1 MTLPLALIHGW
12 GQHGGIWRELLAQ
25 LAPRFADVPLCNLEL
40 PGHGRAASADF
51 DLDALV
57 DAYAAAAPARC
68 TVVGW
73 SLGGM
78 LALRW
83 AQRRPHQVA
92 KLVLFA
98 TTPCFGRRTDW
109 PHGSPAEVQ
118 EAFAAQVSA
127 APERALQRFSDLL
140 AEGEADVRCV
150 RRALRAHLAE
160 QAIPA
165 TPALLAGLSF
175 LAETDLRAALQA
187 QPPKQPTLLI
197 HGEGDTITP
206 FAAGR
211 YLSEVLPHARLL
223 ALPQCGHAPMLS
235 HAPAAAAAISTFLDE
250 PI

>member
-25 LAPRFADVPLCNLEL
+25 LAPRFADLSISNLAL
-40 PGHGRAASADF
+40 PGHGHAANADF

-57 DAYAAAAPARC
+57 DTYAAAAPARC
-68 TVVGW
+68 AVIGW

-83 AQRRPHQVA
+83 AQRHPQQVV

-98 TTPCFGRRTDW
+98 TTPCFGVRADW
-109 PHGSPAEVQ
+109 PHGASAEVQ
-118 EAFAAQVSA
+118 QAFAAQVSA

-140 AEGEADVRCV
+140 AEGEADVRSV
-150 RRALRAHLAE
+150 RHALRAHLAE
-160 QAIPA
+160 QATPA
-165 TPALLAGLSF
+165 TSALLAGLAF
-175 LAETDLRAALQA
+175 LAATDLRATLQT
-187 QPPKQPTLLI
+187 QPPLQPTLLI

-211 YLSEVLPHARLL
+211 YLSEALPHARLL
-223 ALPQCGHAPMLS
+223 ALPQCGHAPMVS
-235 HAPAAAAAISTFLDE
+235 HAAAVAAAIAAFLDE

>member
-1 MTLPLALIHGW
+1 MSLPLALIHGW
-12 GQHGGIWRELLAQ
+12 GQHGGIWQALLAE
-25 LAPRFADVPLCNLEL
+25 LAPRCPDLAVSNLEL
-40 PGHGRAASADF
+40 PGHGHAASADF
-51 DLDALV
+51 DLDTLV
-57 DAYAAAAPARC
+57 DAYAAAAPDRC
-68 TVVGW
+68 TAIGW

-83 AQRRPHQVA
+83 AQRHPQQVE

-98 TTPCFGRRTDW
+98 TTPCFGRRADW

-118 EAFAAQVSA
+118 AAFAAQVSA

-140 AEGEADVRCV
+140 AEGEADVRGV

-160 QAIPA
+160 QATPA
-165 TPALLAGLSF
+165 TSALLAGLAF
-175 LAETDLRAALQA
+175 LAATDLRTALRSPPPP
-187 QPPKQPTLLI
+187 QPALLI

-211 YLSEVLPHARLL
+211 YLSEALPHARLL
-223 ALPQCGHAPMLS
+223 ALPQCGHAPMVS
-235 HAPAAAAAISTFLDE
+235 HAPAAAAAIAAFLDE

>member
-25 LAPRFADVPLCNLEL
+25 LAPRFPDLPICNLEL
-40 PGHGRAASADF
+40 PGHGHAALADF

-57 DAYAAAAPARC
+57 DAYAAAAPTRC
-68 TVVGW
+68 VVVGW

-83 AQRRPHQVA
+83 AQRHPQQVA

-98 TTPCFGRRTDW
+98 TTPCFGVRADW
-109 PHGSPAEVQ
+109 PHGSPVEVQ
-118 EAFAAQVSA
+118 QAFAAQLA
-127 APERALQRFSDLL
+127 DAPERTLQRFSDLL
-140 AEGEADVRCV
+140 AEGEADVRGV

-160 QAIPA
+160 QAIPT
-165 TPALLAGLSF
+165 TPALLAGLAF
-175 LAETDLRAALQA
+175 LADTDLRAELQA
-187 QPPKQPTLLI
+187 QAPRQPTLLL

-223 ALPQCGHAPMLS
+223 ALPQCGHAPMVS
-235 HAPAAAAAISTFLDE
+235 HAPAAAEAMAAFLDE